1 MAYSV
6 IHSDEIDPAG
16 PGGAV
21 RFVRRGLGV
30 EAFGINRFDLPP
42 GAGGPEH
49 DERATGQEEVAFVFA
64 GDGHW
69 LVDGEQVPVRAGSF
83 IRFDAGAVRRP
94 MAGADG
100 LSFVAVGCP
109 PGGYKPHGPF

>member
-1 MAYSV
+1 MAVLCPDETTAEETLAYSV

-16 PGGAV
+16 
-21 RFVRRGLGV
+21 
-30 EAFGINRFDLPP
+30 
-42 GAGGPEH
+42 
-49 DERATGQEEVAFVFA
+49 QEEVAFVFA
-64 GDGHW
+64 GAGHW

-83 IRFDAGAVRRP
+83 IRFDAGTVRRP
-94 MAGADG
+94 MAGGDG

>member
-1 MAYSV
+1 LAYSV

-16 PGGAV
+16 
-21 RFVRRGLGV
+21 
-30 EAFGINRFDLPP
+30 
-42 GAGGPEH
+42 
-49 DERATGQEEVAFVFA
+49 QEVAFVFA
-64 GDGHW
+64 GAGHW

-83 IRFDAGAVRRP
+83 IRFDAGTVRRP
-94 MAGADG
+94 MAGGDG